1 MSQLQRY
8 YSNNEI
14 FFVTMYNISKTSNCT
29 YSDVTGQLT
38 LNDYMEVQR
47 KLAKE
52 FGFHVID
59 LYQQGFMD
67 CSTKECSDYY
77 LDDGL
82 HPKDNGNI
90 VLGEHI
96 AAELS
101 LYYSQKQ

>member
-1 MSQLQRY
+1 
-8 YSNNEI
+8 
-14 FFVTMYNISKTSNCT
+14 MYNISKTSNCT

-59 LYQQGFMD
+59 LYQEGFMD
-67 CSTKECSDYY
+67 CSTQECSDYY